1 MNIAT
6 SDLLELVRHNRRFG
20 VMLAGGV
27 ATPDALRA
35 LAAEASPAYREVIT
49 RVLES
54 VEAGKPFT
62 APLHDFPTLIP
73 AIYLEWVSFGEE
85 TGTLDVGAQEVA
97 ELLEPVAIGGGDAEL
112 GWERIEGAVSLIQ
125 FTRRCAE
132 LLEKGLEWW
141 RVLYLLIVEAP
152 PNFADMIKELLPKRD
167 DPRGWLALWQRLDDY
182 PLVFSPFYRAMV
194 RLGWE
199 ARAID
204 ETMRNLADLL
214 YEDWRLARRN
224 RCYKDRASLIIDHG
238 AAPAA
243 EWGELS
249 VPRQKLVIILFCRA
263 AALLLS
269 AGHDPA
275 DALAACALLL
285 PAAQQEALKLKLEED
300 DPVAALHNLGCFP
313 PFVLALLASG
323 QSRGRLDYAFSQ
335 AATVLHAEME

>member
-6 SDLLELVRHNRRFG
+6 SDLLELVRLNRRFG

-27 ATPDALRA
+27 TTPDALRA
-35 LAAEASPAYREVIT
+35 MAAEASPAYRQVIT

-62 APLHDFPTLIP
+62 APLEDFPTLIP
-73 AIYLEWVSFGEE
+73 AIYREWVAFGEE
-85 TGTLDVGAQEVA
+85 TGTLDSGAQEVA

-152 PNFADMIKELLPKRD
+152 PNFAEMIKELLPRRD

-182 PLVFSPFYRAMV
+182 PRVFSPFYRALV

-199 ARAID
+199 ARAMD

-224 RCYKDRASLIIDHG
+224 RCFPDRASLIIDGG
-238 AAPAA
+238 APVAA
-243 EWGELS
+243 DWKALTE
-249 VPRQKLVIILFCRA
+249 PQRKLATVLFCRA
-263 AALLLS
+263 ASMLLS

-275 DALAACALLL
+275 DTLAVCALLL
-285 PAAQQEALKLKLEED
+285 PVAQQEALRSKLAG
-300 DPVAALHNLGCFP
+300 DPLDTLREVGCFP
-313 PFVLALLASG
+313 PFVLALLACG
-323 QSRGRLDYAFSQ
+323 HSRGRLDFAFSQ
-335 AATVLHAEME
+335 AATVLHAEMD

>member
-6 SDLLELVRHNRRFG
+6 SDLLELVRLNRRFG

-35 LAAEASPAYREVIT
+35 MAAEASPGYREVIT

-62 APLHDFPTLIP
+62 APLRDYPELIP
-73 AIYLEWVSFGEE
+73 AIYREWVGFGEE

-97 ELLEPVAIGGGDAEL
+97 ELLEPVALGGGDAEL

-152 PNFADMIKELLPKRD
+152 PSFAEMIKELLPKRD
-167 DPRGWLALWQRLDDY
+167 DPRGWLALWQRLEDY
-182 PLVFSPFYRAMV
+182 PRVFSPFYRAMV

-199 ARAID
+199 ARVMD

-224 RCYKDRASLIIDHG
+224 CCYPDRASLIIDHG

-243 EWGELS
+243 DWQALT
-249 VPRQKLVIILFCRA
+249 PPQQKLTTVIFCRA
-263 AALLLS
+263 ASMLVS

-275 DALAACALLL
+275 EAFAACALLL
-285 PAAQQEALKLKLEED
+285 PAAEQEALKSELEAD
-300 DPVAALHNLGCFP
+300 DLVVALREVGCFP
-313 PFVLALLASG
+313 PFVLALLGCG
-323 QSRGRLDYAFSQ
+323 QARGRLDFALSQ